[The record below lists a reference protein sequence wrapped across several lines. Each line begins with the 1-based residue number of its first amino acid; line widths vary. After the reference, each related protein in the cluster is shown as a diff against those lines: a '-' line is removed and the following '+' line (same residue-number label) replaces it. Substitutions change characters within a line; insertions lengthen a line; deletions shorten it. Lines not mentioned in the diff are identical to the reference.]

1 MAEEKII
8 NRWLV
13 VVGAVL
19 IQLALGSLYSWG
31 VMTGEISGGSFLNEP
46 SETTILIFGAAL
58 ATFAIVMI
66 FAGKLQQTHGPKKIS
81 ILGAALIG
89 AGTILSA
96 FMEGNFWGLFTTYGI
111 IYGAGIGFTYVCPI
125 ATAAAW
131 FPDKKGMISGIAVAG
146 FGAGSFFFNYLVD
159 WFALLGIAWMYVLLG
174 IVYVVLI
181 VIGAMT
187 MVRPPEGWLPEGFVP
202 PMPTETRAEGMVE
215 FTRKEMLSKYQF
227 WLVWGS
233 YILGC
238 LPGLLV
244 IGTYKT
250 FANSD
255 PTFPISGLGTL
266 LILVGSIGALFNG
279 LGRISWGKVA
289 DILDYK
295 KALLLLF
302 TVQAVMLFLYF
313 TTYINYVYYF
323 IATCVIFFCFGGNLS
338 LYPTATADL
347 FGNRNLGQ
355 NYGIMF
361 TAYGIA
367 GFIQAVAT
375 NTIVLGLGGYLP
387 LYLLV
392 GGITVGAF
400 ILVFFIKPPKKE

>member
-1 MAEEKII
+1 MAEEKKIM

-13 VVGAVL
+13 VFGAVL

-31 VMTGEISGGSFLNEP
+31 AMTGEISGGNFLNEP
-46 SETTILIFGAAL
+46 SEVTTYIFGIAL
-58 ATFAIVMI
+58 AAFAITMI
-66 FAGKLQQTHGPKKIS
+66 FAGKLQQQYGPKKIS
-81 ILGAALIG
+81 ILGGILIG
-89 AGTILSA
+89 VGTILSA
-96 FMEGNFWGLFTTYGI
+96 FLGGNFWGLFITYGI

-146 FGAGSFFFNYLVD
+146 FGAGSFIFNYLVD
-159 WFALLGIAWMYVLLG
+159 WFVLISIPVMYILLGIIYVAF
-174 IVYVVLI
+174 I

-187 MVRPPEGWLPEGFVP
+187 MIRPPDGWLPEGFVP
-202 PMPTETRAEGMVE
+202 PVATETSSEGMVE
-215 FTRKEMLSKYQF
+215 FSRKEMLSKYQF
-227 WLVWGS
+227 WLLWLS

-238 LPGLLV
+238 MPGLLV

-255 PTFPISGLGTL
+255 PNFSIYGLGTF

-302 TVQAVMLFLYF
+302 LVQASMLFLYF
-313 TTYINYVYYF
+313 TTNINYAYYF
-323 IATCVIFFCFGGNLS
+323 ITTCIIFFCFGGNLS

-347 FGNRNLGQ
+347 FGNKNLGQ
-355 NYGIMF
+355 NYGVMF

-375 NTIVLGLGGYLP
+375 NQIVLTLGGYLP

-392 GGITVGAF
+392 GGFSVGALV
-400 ILVFFIKPPKKE
+400 LVFFIKPPKK